1 MQDKQINLEFDYKF
15 IPAKKEKKGT
25 ILFIHGF
32 CVDYKYFVCDQQV
45 AEHYDFYALNLP
57 GHGPK
62 NKVQPIKQAMK
73 SSFNFDYMSNYVIK
87 FIEEMKL
94 NDIYLIGHSMGG
106 AIVSLVA
113 IKMPAKIKKLVLVSP
128 MNFASLYTGIT
139 FLTKFFPKNMAAKLK
154 LLKYLYKDV
163 SLYINNKE
171 WMKMNEDQLK
181 FQLDNY
187 KQMKYLG
194 KKVMSSLSTLSK
206 VHKAQK
212 QLKDEST
219 MLMLGV
225 CDGIVPY
232 KQTKRNFEKHHPN
245 MKIVT
250 FDNSGHLC
258 FEEETA
264 KFVEEL
270 YNFLAK

>member
-1 MQDKQINLEFDYKF
+1 MITNSSLLKRRKKVHF
-15 IPAKKEKKGT
+15 IYPWF
-25 ILFIHGF
+25 L
-32 CVDYKYFVCDQQV
+32 CNYKYFVCDQQV

-73 SSFNFDYMSNYVIK
+73 SSFNFDYM
-87 FIEEMKL
+87 
-94 NDIYLIGHSMGG
+94 G

-113 IKMPAKIKKLVLVSP
+113 IKMPAEIKKLVLVSP

-194 KKVMSSLSTLSK
+194 KK
-206 VHKAQK
+206 
-212 QLKDEST
+212 
-219 MLMLGV
+219 
-225 CDGIVPY
+225 
-232 KQTKRNFEKHHPN
+232 
-245 MKIVT
+245 
-250 FDNSGHLC
+250 LC
-258 FEEETA
+258 
-264 KFVEEL
+264 L
-270 YNFLAK
+270 L

>member
-1 MQDKQINLEFDYKF
+1 MITNSSLLKRRKKVHF
-15 IPAKKEKKGT
+15 IYPWF
-25 ILFIHGF
+25 L
-32 CVDYKYFVCDQQV
+32 CNYKYFVCDQQV

-73 SSFNFDYMSNYVIK
+73 SSFNFDYMFDYIIK
-87 FIEEMKL
+87 FIEKMKL

-113 IKMPAKIKKLVLVSP
+113 IKMPAEIKKLVLVSP

-171 WMKMNEDQLK
+171 WMKLNEDQLK

-194 KKVMSSLSTLSK
+194 KK
-206 VHKAQK
+206 
-212 QLKDEST
+212 
-219 MLMLGV
+219 
-225 CDGIVPY
+225 
-232 KQTKRNFEKHHPN
+232 
-245 MKIVT
+245 
-250 FDNSGHLC
+250 LC
-258 FEEETA
+258 
-264 KFVEEL
+264 L
-270 YNFLAK
+270 L

>member
-1 MQDKQINLEFDYKF
+1 
-15 IPAKKEKKGT
+15 
-25 ILFIHGF
+25 
-32 CVDYKYFVCDQQV
+32 
-45 AEHYDFYALNLP
+45 
-57 GHGPK
+57 
-62 NKVQPIKQAMK
+62 MK

-171 WMKMNEDQLK
+171 
-181 FQLDNY
+181 
-187 KQMKYLG
+187 
-194 KKVMSSLSTLSK
+194 
-206 VHKAQK
+206 
-212 QLKDEST
+212 
-219 MLMLGV
+219 
-225 CDGIVPY
+225 
-232 KQTKRNFEKHHPN
+232 
-245 MKIVT
+245 
-250 FDNSGHLC
+250 
-258 FEEETA
+258 
-264 KFVEEL
+264 
-270 YNFLAK
+270 